1 MARCIWCDVLCGSP
15 LTSWAAGGGVGLGGG
30 RRLQAS
36 RHSNYTAAILVRH
49 TTQSG
54 LFINIDSG
62 YVISPDSQQDNLG
75 LGVQHVT
82 GSVEEK
88 KTELRY
94 LHPLEPGHSRPL
106 IETSFVPS
114 TDNYHSPPDTK
125 ERKTRNGQ
133 NVFLPRDTHHLLLS
147 SGQT

>member
-1 MARCIWCDVLCGSP
+1 MWVTPHLPAQLVAVLGWGEGGDCRP
-15 LTSWAAGGGVGLGGG
+15 ADTVTIQPPSWLDTPPS
-30 RRLQAS
+30 RR
-36 RHSNYTAAILVRH
+36 
-49 TTQSG
+49 

-75 LGVQHVT
+75 LGAQHVT
-82 GSVEEK
+82 GSVGNK
-88 KTELRY
+88 PKLRY

-106 IETSFVPS
+106 IETSLVPS
-114 TDNYHSPPDTK
+114 TDNYYWPPDTK

-133 NVFLPRDTHHLLLS
+133 NVFFPRDSHHLLLS

>member
-1 MARCIWCDVLCGSP
+1 MFCVGHPSP
-15 LTSWAAGGGVGLGGG
+15 PWAAGGGVGLGGG

-106 IETSFVPS
+106 IETSLVPS
-114 TDNYHSPPDTK
+114 TDNYYWPPDTK

-133 NVFLPRDTHHLLLS
+133 NVFFPRDIHHLLLS